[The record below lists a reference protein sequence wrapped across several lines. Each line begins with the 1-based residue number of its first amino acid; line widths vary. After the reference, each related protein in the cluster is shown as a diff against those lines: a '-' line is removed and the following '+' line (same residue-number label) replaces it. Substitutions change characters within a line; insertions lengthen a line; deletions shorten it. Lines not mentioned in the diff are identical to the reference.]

1 MPYKENTFS
10 LWAGIFTDEASLQE
24 YVEPIYSDNAL
35 ISSDFIKETGIDWYD
50 ADLAEASFCKNNTPD
65 ICLRMHSYGD
75 SFPQEAV
82 NDLKQAGE
90 FNSLYLIYDFLAKP
104 AKSSGR
110 IKFVGAYSY
119 KK

>member
-50 ADLAEASFCKNNTPD
+50 ADLAEASFCKKTLP
-65 ICLRMHSYGD
+65 ILVYGCIHMAIV
-75 SFPQEAV
+75 SPKR
-82 NDLKQAGE
+82 L
-90 FNSLYLIYDFLAKP
+90 LMI
-104 AKSSGR
+104 
-110 IKFVGAYSY
+110 
-119 KK
+119 